1 MINAT
6 RKPAAL
12 KDNNA
17 LQLQLPCTFTGQKG
31 ASMEYSFTILGRLDN
46 LNDYTS
52 ACRRNAY
59 AGNKMKRDNEERAL
73 WAIRQQLRGVRIENP
88 VELEFYW
95 YEKNKRRDHDN
106 VSSFGRKV
114 IQDALVKAG
123 VLEDDGWDYIDGFR
137 DVFLLDRNNL
147 RIEIIIKEI

>member
-1 MINAT
+1 
-6 RKPAAL
+6 
-12 KDNNA
+12 
-17 LQLQLPCTFTGQKG
+17 
-31 ASMEYSFTILGRLDN
+31 MEYSFIILGKLNN
-46 LNDYTS
+46 LNDYIA

-59 AGNKMKRDNEERAL
+59 AGNEMKRSNEETVL
-73 WAIRQQLRGVRIENP
+73 WAIRQQLRGVHIEKP

-95 YEKNKRRDHDN
+95 YEPNKRRDHDN

-123 VLEDDGWDYIDGFR
+123 VLRDDGWDYIDGFR
-137 DVFLLDRNNL
+137 DVFLLDRQNP